1 MLIYATLAHCIQNGG
16 PRKHAS
22 EFWFFAESEDAR
34 FATAEDKAARK
45 KRYYAERDATK
56 INLLNQ
62 HTRWR
67 ELMNELE
74 LKSDKELAAVLLDN
88 YMSRKNQHFR

>member
-1 MLIYATLAHCIQNGG
+1 MADQGSTQVSSGSLPQ
-16 PRKHAS
+16 S
-22 EFWFFAESEDAR
+22 DDAR

-45 KRYYAERDATK
+45 KRHNAERDATK
-56 INLLNQ
+56 IYLFNQ

-88 YMSRKNQHFR
+88 SSISGK